1 MESLFGPV
9 LDDDEDLIKV
19 YKPNRTKFF
28 FLNIITTTLLF
39 LIFLTISILA
49 ILFPEDGSKGNPIYI
64 LIPIGIFVLFI
75 ALYIIFIILYY
86 NNLYYAYTDKRL
98 IIRSGV
104 FGVDY
109 KTLDM
114 NMIGA
119 VDVSVSFIDKIL
131 KKNTGSI
138 RFGSMASPINST
150 NATQYKFG
158 HVVEPYETC
167 KKIKAEIDNYK
178 NKKEEK
184 VKEESAKK
192 EKAKKKTDKKGK

>member
-28 FLNIITTTLLF
+28 FLNILSTLLIF
-39 LIFLTISILA
+39 LLFLTISIFA

-64 LIPIGIFVLFI
+64 LIPIGLFVLVLG
-75 ALYIIFIILYY
+75 LYITIIIFYY
-86 NNLYYAYTDKRL
+86 KNLYYACTDRRL

-109 KTLDM
+109 KSLDIS
-114 NMIGA
+114 MIGA
-119 VDVSVSFIDKIL
+119 VDVSVSFVDKLL

-138 RFGSMASPINST
+138 RFGSTASPINST
-150 NATQYKFG
+150 NTTPYKFG
-158 HVVEPYETC
+158 HIIDPYESC
-167 KKIKAEIDNYK
+167 KYIKNIIDTSK
-178 NKKEEK
+178 SKKEE
-184 VKEESAKK
+184 VKK
-192 EKAKKKTDKKGK
+192 EKLTKKEKTKKGNK

>member
-1 MESLFGPV
+1 MGSLFGPV

-28 FLNIITTTLLF
+28 FLNILTMTLLF
-39 LIFLTISILA
+39 LVFLTISICA

-64 LIPIGIFVLFI
+64 LIPIGIFLVFI
-75 ALYIIFIILYY
+75 ILYIVFIILYY

-109 KTLDM
+109 KTLDLD
-114 NMIGA
+114 MIGA
-119 VDVSVSFIDKIL
+119 VDVSVSLIDKML

-138 RFGSMASPINST
+138 RFGSMASPINTT
-150 NATQYKFG
+150 NATPYKFA
-158 HVVEPYETC
+158 HVIDPYETC
-167 KKIKAEIDNYK
+167 KKIKAVIDNHK
-178 NKKEEK
+178 KSEEDKKSKDKKENKKQNK
-184 VKEESAKK
+184 TKK
-192 EKAKKKTDKKGK
+192 IKK

>member
-1 MESLFGPV
+1 MKSLFGPV

-28 FLNIITTTLLF
+28 FLNIISTLLMFLLF
-39 LIFLTISILA
+39 LAISILA

-64 LIPIGIFVLFI
+64 LIPVGIFVLVL
-75 ALYIIFIILYY
+75 ALYIAIIILYY
-86 NNLYYAYTDKRL
+86 NNLYYACTNKRL

-109 KTLDM
+109 KSLDIS
-114 NMIGA
+114 MIGA
-119 VDVSVSFIDKIL
+119 VDVSVSLVDKIL

-150 NATQYKFG
+150 NTTPYKFG
-158 HVVEPYETC
+158 HIIDPYETC
-167 KKIKAEIDNYK
+167 KYVKNIIDTNK
-178 NKKEEK
+178 NKKEEI
-184 VKEESAKK
+184 KK
-192 EKAKKKTDKKGK
+192 EKPKKVKSRKEK